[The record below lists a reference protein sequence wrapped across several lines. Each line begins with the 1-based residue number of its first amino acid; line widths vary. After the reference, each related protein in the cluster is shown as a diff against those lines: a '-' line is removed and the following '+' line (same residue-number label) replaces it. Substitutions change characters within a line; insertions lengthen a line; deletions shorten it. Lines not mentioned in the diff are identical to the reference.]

1 MKLKKIKNNKVI
13 LILSMILLSGL
24 NFGCTST
31 GIWNYNKSVEKEGV
45 QGSVAK
51 EMSTKNLELET
62 VINNEIVIKASYKN
76 APPESIPFIQKFKG
90 DTADYL
96 YYGIIMA
103 EKANLRSEPIS
114 SSSLVAELKFYER
127 VELLEEVEYNDSE
140 WYKVV
145 TSEGKVGYLYK
156 PYLTKRIFRFE
167 KALERIENVEKFIA
181 DAKENGEQLALISA
195 YTPDSENKN
204 LSKTR
209 DKYGKYKIQ
218 SAEGQYDGETLYIP
232 DRSISKIIKNE
243 VKIDQIKIES
253 MAEPY
258 VNMDGK
264 SIAKAPR
271 LEEKPIKKA
280 IIIDIENQNLILYE
294 KIEGNWTIVSYGY
307 SKTGYE
313 SELGFETPRGS
324 FIMDIA
330 KEKMLYTGI
339 GGKIQGSANNAMR
352 FSGGGYLHGTPI
364 SLAEVNDINYY
375 AKFREGFLGTFNGTR
390 KCVRTTREHAR
401 FVYAWVLG
409 KDLEKPLPSYEIIK
423 DNVLFIVF

>member
-1 MKLKKIKNNKVI
+1 MKFKKNQNKKINSTKIFFI
-13 LILSMILLSGL
+13 LTMIFLVSL
-24 NFGCTST
+24 NFGCANAEA
-31 GIWNYNKSVEKEGV
+31 WNFNRAAGKELV
-45 QGSVAK
+45 K
-51 EMSTKNLELET
+51 EP
-62 VINNEIVIKASYKN
+62 VIPQESIKPDDEIIVKVSYKN
-76 APPESIPFIQKFKG
+76 ETPKSIPFVQKFKG

-114 SSSLVAELKFYER
+114 NSTLVAQLKFYER
-127 VELLEEVEYNDSE
+127 VELLEEVEYKDSQ
-140 WYKVV
+140 WYKVA
-145 TSEGKVGYLYK
+145 TAEGKVGYLYK

-167 KALERIENVEKFIA
+167 KALGRIEEVEKFIR
-181 DAKENGEQLALISA
+181 DAKENGEQLALVSA
-195 YTPDSENKN
+195 YTPDSENKH
-204 LSKTR
+204 LSKKR

-218 SAEGQYDGETLYIP
+218 SAEGRYNNEILYIP
-232 DRSISKIIKNE
+232 DRSISKIVKNE
-243 VKIDQIKIES
+243 TKVDQLKVES
-253 MAEPY
+253 MTEPY
-258 VNMDGK
+258 VSMEEK

-294 KIEGNWTIVSYGY
+294 KIDGRWTIVSYGY

-339 GGKIQGSANNAMR
+339 DGKVQGFANNAMR

-364 SLAEVNDINYY
+364 SLAEANDINYY

-401 FVYAWVLG
+401 FVYAWALG
-409 KDLEKPLPSYEIIK
+409 KEVQKPLPSYEVIK

>member
-1 MKLKKIKNNKVI
+1 MKLKRINSKKIISI
-13 LILSMILLSGL
+13 LIMIFLTSL
-24 NFGCTST
+24 NFGCTNT
-31 GIWNYNKSVEKEGV
+31 EIWNFNKDSAKELV
-45 QGSVAK
+45 KEPVVDQGSV
-51 EMSTKNLELET
+51 KNLKPELL
-62 VINNEIVIKASYKN
+62 ISDEIVVKVSYKN
-76 APPESIPFIQKFKG
+76 SPPESIPFIQKFKG

-96 YYGIIMA
+96 YYGIVMA
-103 EKANLRSEPIS
+103 EKANLRAEPIS

-127 VELLEEVEYNDSE
+127 VELLEEVEYKDSQ
-140 WYKVV
+140 WYKVMT
-145 TSEGKVGYLYK
+145 TSGKTGYLYK

-167 KALERIENVEKFIA
+167 KALGRIEDVEKFIA
-181 DAKENGEQLALISA
+181 DAKESGEQLALVSA

-204 LSKTR
+204 LSKKR

-218 SAEGQYDGETLYIP
+218 SAEGKYEGETLYIP
-232 DRSISKIIKNE
+232 DRSISKIVKNE
-243 VKIDQIKIES
+243 AKIDQLKIES
-253 MAEPY
+253 MTEPY
-258 VNMDGK
+258 VNIEEK

-294 KIEGNWTIVSYGY
+294 KIDSKWTIVSYGY

-339 GGKIQGSANNAMR
+339 DGKVQGFANNAMR

-409 KDLEKPLPSYEIIK
+409 RDSDKPLPSYEIIR